1 MKSSSMS
8 YAEFWP
14 RYLKAHAKPKTRLVH
29 VMGTSLAIACLIWA
43 VIALDWRPLIAMP
56 ILGYGFAWA
65 AHFLIEGNRP
75 ETFGHPFYSLFS
87 DLRMLVLWV
96 TGRLDR
102 ELMRWGL
109 NAR

>member
-1 MKSSSMS
+1 MKSAAMS

-14 RYLKAHAKPKTRLVH
+14 RYLKAHAQPRTRALH
-29 VMGTSLAIACLIWA
+29 FLGTGLAIACLLWA
-43 VIALDWRPLIAMP
+43 AIALDWRPLIAAP

-87 DLRMLVLWV
+87 DLRMLGLWV

-102 ELMRWGL
+102 ELSRLGQD
-109 NAR
+109 AR

>member
-1 MKSSSMS
+1 MR

-14 RYLKAHAKPKTRLVH
+14 RYLRAHSKPNTRLVH
-29 VMGTSLAIACLIWA
+29 VIGTSLALACLLWA
-43 VIALDWRPLIAMP
+43 VLAMDWRPLIAVP

-87 DLRMLVLWV
+87 DLRMWGLWV
-96 TGRLDR
+96 TGRLEG
-102 ELMRWGL
+102 ELSRLGL
-109 NAR
+109 ASR

>member
-1 MKSSSMS
+1 MKNAAIT

-14 RYLKAHAKPKTRLVH
+14 RYLRAHSRPNTRLIH
-29 VMGTSLAIACLIWA
+29 VIGTSLAILCLIWA
-43 VIALDWRPLIAMP
+43 VAALDWRPLVAVP

-102 ELMRWGL
+102 ELLRLGL
-109 NAR
+109 EIH

>member
-1 MKSSSMS
+1 MASAAMS

-14 RYLKAHAKPKTRLVH
+14 RYLKAHGKPRTRLLH
-29 VMGTSLAIACLIWA
+29 VIGTSLAIASLAWA
-43 VIALDWRPLIAMP
+43 AIALDWRPLVAVP

-65 AHFLIEGNRP
+65 AHFLVEGNRP

-87 DLRMLVLWV
+87 DLRMWGLWV

-102 ELMRWGL
+102 ELSRLGL
-109 NAR
+109 GAR